1 MIKLEIKNYSMALIE
16 KLQKY
21 QSYHQAKLISINI
34 KYLTGEE
41 MLLSSN
47 QKKGKKN
54 KLNLLNLLWE
64 KLLKNK

>member
-47 QKKGKKN
+47 QKKGKKTS
-54 KLNLLNLLWE
+54 
-64 KLLKNK
+64 